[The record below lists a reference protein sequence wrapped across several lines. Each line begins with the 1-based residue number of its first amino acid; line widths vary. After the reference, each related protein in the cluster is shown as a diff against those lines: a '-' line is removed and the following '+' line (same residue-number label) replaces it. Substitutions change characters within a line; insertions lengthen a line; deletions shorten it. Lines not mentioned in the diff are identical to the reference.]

1 MPEDMDILDFWT
13 QRSLDA
19 YWKELVKETQ
29 EVNFT
34 GPTDGYDSDTGFTD
48 WLYLN
53 KFQNRLPW
61 EPKTAFSPE
70 SAKSADLH
78 PKSEKFDYTCNT
90 GMKFF
95 APLVVIPVT
104 LLSPQVRFKKTPLGF
119 EKKGLKKSPLL
130 N

>member
-1 MPEDMDILDFWT
+1 MDILDFWT

-34 GPTDGYDSDTGFTD
+34 GRTETSYEYDSDTGFAD

-61 EPKTAFSPE
+61 EPKTGFPQSPQ
-70 SAKSADLH
+70 SPRTYIQS
-78 PKSEKFDYTCNT
+78 PKN
-90 GMKFF
+90 
-95 APLVVIPVT
+95 LIIPVT
-104 LLSPQVRFKKTPLGF
+104 RVQKKMELSSLY
-119 EKKGLKKSPLL
+119 L
-130 N
+130 